1 MQEKEKPKRPP
12 GARLGKGVAKTEII
26 RYVINKNK
34 EVKESD
40 IKKHLRE
47 KYNIRDP
54 NNIEDHLKKLKTK
67 YNCLEQI
74 QPRRNGFDSH
84 WIIRKIENLQNIRNH
99 FPEIPLKDYEKS
111 LDIIVKERLF
121 DTRSRIAPRFRD
133 MLSLSD
139 SFFEMCLTT
148 DFGVLTEKANEMYK
162 YGAGSALAKRAE
174 KSVRAVYFECMKR
187 LSRTDDFL
195 RIDFTLYINDSPILE
210 NFKKSK
216 ISFPWVKISKERFLK
231 ILEEIPIM
239 EWEEISSNK
248 LNHRILEE
256 LADRIYFEILHKLE
270 ENLPKEF
277 QGIPKKI
284 LTEVQNAIFTKIVT
298 TESEE
303 MCENILELK
312 YYQEITRVWGPYT
325 LFKYAFYSD
334 IKKGTVSS
342 KEISYVQRLKTESC
356 TFIDSEKVEP
366 MSVQQRVDGDFY
378 THFKDMALLFDNFY

>member
-12 GARLGKGVAKTEII
+12 GARLGRGIAKTEII
-26 RYVINKNK
+26 RYVINKNNP
-34 EVKESD
+34 VTESD

-74 QPRRNGFDSH
+74 QPLRNGLDSY
-84 WIIRKIENLQNIRNH
+84 WIIEKIENLQN
-99 FPEIPLKDYEKS
+99 EKS

-148 DFGVLTEKANEMYK
+148 DFEVLTETANEMYK

-174 KSVRAVYFECMKR
+174 KCICAVYPECIKR

-216 ISFPWVKISKERFLK
+216 ISFPWVEISKERFLE

-239 EWEEISSNK
+239 EWGEISFNK
-248 LNHRILEE
+248 LNPRILEE

-270 ENLPKEF
+270 KNRPEEF
-277 QGIPKKI
+277 QEIPKKI
-284 LTEVQNAIFTKIVT
+284 LTKVQNAIFTKIVT